1 MKLSLGFSPCP
12 NDTFIFDAMIH
23 QKIDTEGLSF
33 EVVFDDVETL
43 NQKAFKTELDITK
56 LSYHAYAYLTEKYV
70 LLHAGSALGFGVGP
84 LLICNNEDYIS
95 ADALQ
100 NLQPHTSVLIPQS
113 SNLIPHTSDP
123 IPHPIAIGSSN
134 LRPQSSDPVPQTSDL
149 RPPTSNLR
157 IGIPGKYTTANFLL
171 SMAFPEAKNKIE
183 MKFFEIESALLN
195 DQIDMGVIIHENRF
209 TYQEKG
215 LKKIIDLGEFWEDLT
230 QGPIPLGGIMI
241 KRELPEEIKQKVNRI
256 IRRSVQ
262 YAFDHPESGMDFI
275 CSLSQEM
282 SKEVINKHIELY
294 VNKFSID
301 LGEVGRKAVNTFF
314 EEAYKGGI
322 IPETKQNLFL

>member
-33 EVVFDDVETL
+33 DVVFDDVETL
-43 NQKAFKTELDITK
+43 NQKAFRADLDITK
-56 LSYHAYAYLTEKYV
+56 LSYHAYAYLTENYV

-95 ADALQ
+95 ADFVSDLQ
-100 NLQPHTSVLIPQS
+100 PPTSNLQ
-113 SNLIPHTSDP
+113 
-123 IPHPIAIGSSN
+123 
-134 LRPQSSDPVPQTSDL
+134 PQTSDL
-149 RPPTSNLR
+149 KPQTSNLKPQTSNLKPQTSNLR

-171 SMAFPEAKNKIE
+171 SLAFPEAKNKIE
-183 MKFFEIESALLN
+183 MKFNEIESALLN
-195 DQIDMGVIIHENRF
+195 HEIDMGVIIHENRF

-230 QGPIPLGGIMI
+230 QGPIPLGGIMV

-256 IRRSVQ
+256 IKRSVQ

-275 CSLSQEM
+275 CTLSQEM

-301 LGEVGRKAVNTFF
+301 LGEVGRKAVQTFF
-314 EEAYKGGI
+314 DEAHKIGI

>member
-43 NQKAFKTELDITK
+43 NQKAFRAELDITK
-56 LSYHAYAYLTEKYV
+56 LSYHAYAYLTENYV

-84 LLICNNEDYIS
+84 LLICENEDYIS
-95 ADALQ
+95 TNSLQ
-100 NLQPHTSVLIPQS
+100 NLRS
-113 SNLIPHTSDP
+113 
-123 IPHPIAIGSSN
+123 HPIAIGSSDI
-134 LRPQSSDPVPQTSDL
+134 SPQTSDF
-149 RPPTSNLR
+149 RPPTSDLS

-171 SMAFPEAKNKIE
+171 SLALPEAKNKIE
-183 MKFFEIESALLN
+183 MKFSEIESALLN
-195 DQIDMGVIIHENRF
+195 HQIDMGVIIHENRF

-241 KRELPEEIKQKVNRI
+241 KRNLPEEIKQKVNRI
-256 IRRSVQ
+256 IRRSVE

-282 SKEVINKHIELY
+282 STEVIKKHIDLY

-301 LGEVGRKAVNTFF
+301 LGETGRKAVQTFF
-314 EEAYKGGI
+314 DEAHKVGI